1 MAALIS
7 SLEQAAFCRK
17 RNSERHISKKDR
29 TKAARNPTLS
39 KGFRMVRASPEGV
52 TAMSVFG
59 ERYFGRR
66 VRLCS
71 MMNTLDQDQCYRA
84 FQAKDARFDGRVF
97 VCVTS
102 TGIYCR
108 PVCPARVP
116 KRGNCIFVAS
126 AAAAEAQ
133 GFRSCLRC
141 RPETAPGTPAW
152 SGTEASVARAL
163 RLIEE
168 GALDEGSVEDLAAR
182 VGLGER
188 QLRRLFLAHIG
199 ATPQVVAGNR
209 RLLAAKQLIS
219 ETDMSMA
226 DIAFAAGYQSLRR
239 FNDAVRASYGAA
251 PSELRR
257 GKARASTSDAIT
269 LRIGLRPPFNWHQVL
284 SYLQF
289 RAMPGVEDIS
299 ETHYR
304 RSFQLGQTRGL
315 LQVSEGAKPNT
326 LDVAIRIDET
336 TRSNISAPIRQIAA
350 RTRRIFDADADP
362 VAVAAA
368 LGNDPILGPRLA
380 QAGGIRVPG
389 AFDGFELGVRAII
402 GQQVS
407 VKGATTLAGRVVAR
421 CGVALNQPEGAITHY
436 FPTAPALADANL
448 DGLGLT
454 GGRIK
459 TLKGFARAVADGDV
473 TFSPSAHLDEKV
485 AELCAV
491 PGIGPWT
498 AHYISLRAVG
508 EPDAFP
514 AADLGLRKS
523 ASDDATPIS
532 TKALETMA
540 EQWRPWRGY
549 AALLLWMVPEIE
561 QAKEPKIKA
570 AE

>member
-1 MAALIS
+1 MT
-7 SLEQAAFCRK
+7 QA
-17 RNSERHISKKDR
+17 
-29 TKAARNPTLS
+29 
-39 KGFRMVRASPEGV
+39 
-52 TAMSVFG
+52 
-59 ERYFGRR
+59 
-66 VRLCS
+66 
-71 MMNTLDQDQCYRA
+71 LDQDQCYRA

-116 KRGNCIFVAS
+116 KRANCIFVAS
-126 AAAAEAQ
+126 AAAAEAK

-152 SGTEASVARAL
+152 SGTQASVARAL

-168 GALDEGSVEDLAAR
+168 GVLDEGSVEELAAR

-188 QLRRLFLAHIG
+188 QLRRLFLTHIG

-226 DIAFAAGYQSLRR
+226 DIAYAAGYQSLRR
-239 FNDAVRASYGAA
+239 FNDAIRASYGAA
-251 PSELRR
+251 PTEMRR
-257 GKARASTSDAIT
+257 GKMRGPAGEGIS
-269 LRIGLRPPFNWHQVL
+269 LRIGLRPPFDWTQL
-284 SYLQF
+284 LAYLKF
-289 RAMPGVEDIS
+289 RAMPGVEEIS
-299 ETHYR
+299 DTQYK

-315 LQVSEGAKPNT
+315 LLVSEGAKPNA

-336 TRSNISAPIRQIAA
+336 TRSNISAPFRQIAA
-350 RTRRIFDADADP
+350 RARRIFDADADP
-362 VAVAAA
+362 AAVAAA
-368 LGNDPILGPRLA
+368 LGHDPILGSRLA
-380 QAGGIRVPG
+380 QAGGMRVPG

-407 VKGATTLAGRVVAR
+407 VKGATTLAGRVVQR
-421 CGVALNQPEGAITHY
+421 CGTQLNAADGAVTHY
-436 FPTAPALADANL
+436 FPTAQDLAEANL

-459 TLKGFARAVADGDV
+459 TLKGFAQAVADGMV
-473 TFSPSAHLDEKV
+473 TFSPSATLEDKIS
-485 AELCAV
+485 ELSTV

-498 AHYISLRAVG
+498 AHYIALRAVG

-514 AADLGLRKS
+514 AADLGLRKA
-523 ASDDATPIS
+523 ASHDSTPIS
-532 TKALETMA
+532 TKALEAMA

-561 QAKEPKIKA
+561 PIADA

>member
-1 MAALIS
+1 MT
-7 SLEQAAFCRK
+7 Q
-17 RNSERHISKKDR
+17 
-29 TKAARNPTLS
+29 
-39 KGFRMVRASPEGV
+39 M
-52 TAMSVFG
+52 
-59 ERYFGRR
+59 
-66 VRLCS
+66 
-71 MMNTLDQDQCYRA
+71 LDDDQYYRA
-84 FQAKDARFDGRVF
+84 FLAKDARFDGRVF

-116 KRGNCIFVAS
+116 KRANCIFVAS
-126 AAAAEAQ
+126 AAAAEAK

-168 GALDEGSVEDLAAR
+168 GALDESGVEALAAR

-188 QLRRLFLAHIG
+188 QLRRLFLTHIG

-209 RLLAAKQLIS
+209 RLLAAKQMIS
-219 ETDMSMA
+219 ETDMAMA
-226 DIAFAAGYQSLRR
+226 DIAYAAGFQSLRR
-239 FNDAVRASYGAA
+239 FNDAVRASFGMA
-251 PSELRR
+251 PSTLRR
-257 GKARASTSDAIT
+257 GKARASAQDPIT
-269 LRIGLRPPFNWHQVL
+269 LRLGLRPPFDWQQMLGYL
-284 SYLQF
+284 SF
-289 RAMPGVEDIS
+289 RAMPGVEEITGTS
-299 ETHYR
+299 YA

-315 LQVSEGAKPNT
+315 LSVTQGTKANT
-326 LDVAIRIDET
+326 LDVAIRIDAT
-336 TRSNISAPIRQIAA
+336 TRTNHSAPIRQIAA

-368 LGNDPILGPRLA
+368 LGSDPLLGPRLA
-380 QAGGIRVPG
+380 QAGGVRVPG

-407 VKGATTLAGRVVAR
+407 VKGATTLAGRVVKR
-421 CGVALNQPEGAITHY
+421 CGEALAEPHGLITHY
-436 FPTAPALADANL
+436 FPQAAVLADANL

-459 TLKGFARAVADGDV
+459 TLKGFARAVADGAV
-473 TFSPSAHLDEKV
+473 SFSPAAGLDEKV

-498 AHYISLRAVG
+498 AHYIALRAVG

-514 AADLGLRKS
+514 AADLGLRK
-523 ASDDATPIS
+523 AAGPVGAPVS
-532 TKALETMA
+532 TKALEEMA
-540 EQWRPWRGY
+540 ESWRPWRGY
-549 AALLLWMVPEIE
+549 AALLLWMVPDINI
-561 QAKEPKIKA
+561 ARDA